1 MRAMPDSQTSRRPV
15 VVAWIVQVVQT
26 VVLFG
31 VVMLF
36 VNELG
41 GRAGTIAKE
50 WERYALYG
58 LVAAAVPAMLYVRW
72 YKHIL
77 NADAAAMSARN
88 GEPDPATR
96 KTLQRSLALGGA
108 LCDLPMALGAL
119 VLVFGA
125 DKRYFIGGTL
135 ITLAI
140 RLSYRPFVRPR
151 TR

>member
-1 MRAMPDSQTSRRPV
+1 MRAMPDSQSPRRPV
-15 VVAWIVQVVQT
+15 VVAWIVQIVQT
-26 VVLFG
+26 VVLFA
-31 VVMLF
+31 VVMVF

-41 GRAGTIAKE
+41 GRVGTIAKE
-50 WERYALYG
+50 WERFALYA

-72 YKHIL
+72 YKHLL
-77 NADAAAMSARN
+77 NADEAALAARH
-88 GEPDPATR
+88 GAPDPATR

-108 LCDLPMALGAL
+108 LCDLPMALG
-119 VLVFGA
+119 VLILIFGG

-151 TR
+151 MR